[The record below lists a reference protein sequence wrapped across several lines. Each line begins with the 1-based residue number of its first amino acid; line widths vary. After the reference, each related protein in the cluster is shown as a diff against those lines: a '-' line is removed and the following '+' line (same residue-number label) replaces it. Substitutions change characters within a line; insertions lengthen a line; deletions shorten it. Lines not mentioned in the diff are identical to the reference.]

1 MAYQTFMVQRSP
13 FFSLKQLEQIE
24 QTVYRLLE
32 EVGISVLDPEL
43 ERSLLSRGFKQR
55 NRRVVI
61 EKGVVSEFINEERKR
76 NQNKFSEEPK
86 LTEPNDVQ
94 ISVYIIEYAQWV
106 HDIDTDKIVPFDT
119 NRLIEATKLLDMLS
133 IVGVPGCPTDVHPLI
148 QPIIQY
154 YISAK
159 YSRYGKRRLDAKSA
173 KTLKYM
179 IEMGE
184 VLGDPLRGLPIY
196 VFSPLTLGSESLRCV
211 LEFSDKISYAHVSNM
226 PSLGVTAPINVGDAF
241 ALSAAEVI
249 GCSILLREIIDLP
262 INWSM
267 EVLPI
272 DLRTLA
278 MVFGSPENFLLQ
290 LAMAEVNAYFHGT
303 EWHPYAGNIHTNAKL
318 PGAQSCAEK
327 SSLMTAGALLGARR
341 FGSVGLLSL
350 DEVFSAEQL
359 IYDLEIRDHVQRL
372 IKGLDTDCDPDRCL
386 DDVQKASDSR
396 SFIALETTLKN
407 YRQFYWHPKI
417 FDRQFLSAWQGQGA
431 KSNRE
436 KAHAMIKEL
445 IHKHEYTLDSQTL
458 AELDKIV
465 AKAKSEL
472 VG

>member
-1 MAYQTFMVQRSP
+1 MAYQTFIVQRSP
-13 FFSLKQLEQIE
+13 FFSFKQLEQIE

-32 EVGISVLDPEL
+32 HVGIAVLDSKL
-43 ERSLLSRGFKQR
+43 EEVLLARGFKRR
-55 NRRVVI
+55 NGRVVI
-61 EKGVVSEFINEERKR
+61 DRNIVSEFIEEERKR
-76 NQNKFSEEPK
+76 NQNKFSDKPK
-86 LTEPNDVQ
+86 LIESDDYQ
-94 ISVYIIEYAQWV
+94 IGVYIIEYAQWV
-106 HDIDTDKIVPFDT
+106 HDINTDKIVPFDT

-133 IVGVPGCPTDVHPLI
+133 IVGVPGCPTDVHPLV
-148 QPIIQY
+148 QPIVQY

-159 YSRYGKRRLDAKSA
+159 YSRYGKRRVDAKSA
-173 KTLKYM
+173 KTLRYI

-184 VLGDPLRGLPIY
+184 ILGDPLKGLPIY
-196 VFSPLTLGSESLRCV
+196 VFSPLTLGSESLKCV
-211 LEFSDKISYAHVSNM
+211 LEFGDKISYVNVSNM
-226 PSLGVTAPINVGDAF
+226 PSVGVTAPINIGDAF

-249 GCSILLREIIDLP
+249 GCSILLREIINLP
-262 INWSM
+262 ISWNL

-290 LAMAEVNAYFHGT
+290 LATAEVNAYFHGT
-303 EWHPYAGNIHTNAKL
+303 EWYPYAGNIHTNAKL

-327 SSLMTAGALLGARR
+327 SSLMTAGALLGARM

-372 IKGLDTDCDPDRCL
+372 VKGLDTDCDPDRCIN
-386 DDVQKASDSR
+386 DVQNAIDGR
-396 SFIALETTLKN
+396 SFVALETTLEN

-417 FDRQFLSAWQGQGA
+417 FDRQFLSAWEGQGA
-431 KSNRE
+431 RSNRE
-436 KAHAMIKEL
+436 KAHALIKEL
-445 IHKHEYTLDSQTL
+445 INKHEYILDPQTL
-458 AELDKIV
+458 GELDKIV